1 MKRVSGSTKQSSR
14 RLNKQ
19 GIKKRLKGSLLYNEN
34 TDSEDLNEQA
44 NIVERYEEAMDI
56 TKEYKDIIET
66 KGLILHIN
74 KVKFFKNLRKLE
86 NLKVL
91 LRNLK

>member
-1 MKRVSGSTKQSSR
+1 MKRVSGSNKQSSR